1 MKLSVIFSAITQNDP
16 VPVTLK
22 FSKDDKNSAL
32 DALRKAQN
40 NDCYNFEYEVKPYP
54 ESTIINAMCGI
65 KNDAAKHTEWAFFVN
80 GVEQKISVSNY
91 ILQPDDH
98 LEIKYVDRSQETPV
112 SIRAPKKAKTIAT
125 IKVRHIS
132 H

>member
-16 VPVTLK
+16 APVTLT

-54 ESTIINAMCGI
+54 ESTVITAMCGI
-65 KNDAAKHTEWAFFVN
+65 KNDPAKHTEWALFVN
-80 GVEQKISVSNY
+80 GVEQQISVANY
-91 ILQPDDH
+91 ILQANVR
-98 LEIKYVDRSQETPV
+98 LELKYVGRG
-112 SIRAPKKAKTIAT
+112 
-125 IKVRHIS
+125 
-132 H
+132 

>member
-1 MKLSVIFSAITQNDP
+1 MIFSAITQNDP

>member
-16 VPVTLK
+16 VPVNLK

-54 ESTIINAMCGI
+54 ESTVITAMCGI

-80 GVEQKISVSNY
+80 GVEQQTSVSNY
-91 ILQPDDH
+91 ILKANDR
-98 LEIKYVDRSQETPV
+98 LELKYVSRG
-112 SIRAPKKAKTIAT
+112 
-125 IKVRHIS
+125 
-132 H
+132 

>member
-1 MKLSVIFSAITQNDP
+1 
-16 VPVTLK
+16 
-22 FSKDDKNSAL
+22 
-32 DALRKAQN
+32 
-40 NDCYNFEYEVKPYP
+40 
-54 ESTIINAMCGI
+54 MCGI

-112 SIRAPKKAKTIAT
+112 SVRALRKAKTIAT
-125 IKVRHIS
+125 IKLRHIP

>member
-1 MKLSVIFSAITQNDP
+1 MKLSVIFSSVTKNEP
-16 VPVTLK
+16 VPVTLT
-22 FSKDDKNSAL
+22 FTKDDRNSAL

-54 ESTIINAMCGI
+54 ESTVITAMCGI

-80 GVEQKISVSNY
+80 GVEQQTSVSNY
-91 ILQPDDH
+91 ILQADDH

-112 SIRAPKKAKTIAT
+112 SVRALMKAKTIAT
-125 IKVRHIS
+125 IKLRHIS